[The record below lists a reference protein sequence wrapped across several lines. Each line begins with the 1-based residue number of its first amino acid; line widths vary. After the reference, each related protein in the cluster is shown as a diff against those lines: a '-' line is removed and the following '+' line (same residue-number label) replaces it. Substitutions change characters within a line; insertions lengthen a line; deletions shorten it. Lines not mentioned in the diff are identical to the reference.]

1 MTDPPRTRTG
11 DYETSNEGAADV
23 ASRADAQK
31 LHLLKIFALGGNS
44 KWGLTD
50 EEAAF
55 RADLQQS
62 CYWKRCGEL
71 RAAGLIE
78 FTGEHRVGAAG
89 VRRRVSI
96 ITERGRSVVQ
106 N

>member
-1 MTDPPRTRTG
+1 MTNPPRTRTG
-11 DYETSNEGAADV
+11 DYETSNEGAIKV
-23 ASRADAQK
+23 ATRAGAQK
-31 LHLLKIFALGGNS
+31 LLLLTFFCQFGDC
-44 KWGLTD
+44 TD
-50 EEAAF
+50 EEAA
-55 RADLQQS
+55 AGVGLLNS

-78 FTGEHRVGAAG
+78 FTGETRIGAAG
-89 VRRRVSI
+89 VRRRVSV

>member
-11 DYETSNEGAADV
+11 DYETSNEGAIKV
-23 ASRADAQK
+23 ATRAGAQK
-31 LHLLKIFALGGNS
+31 MELLKCFAINPH
-44 KWGLTD
+44 GLTD
-50 EEAAF
+50 EQAADSAKLI
-55 RADLQQS
+55 RT

-78 FTGEHRVGAAG
+78 FTGDTRVGIAG

-106 N
+106 S